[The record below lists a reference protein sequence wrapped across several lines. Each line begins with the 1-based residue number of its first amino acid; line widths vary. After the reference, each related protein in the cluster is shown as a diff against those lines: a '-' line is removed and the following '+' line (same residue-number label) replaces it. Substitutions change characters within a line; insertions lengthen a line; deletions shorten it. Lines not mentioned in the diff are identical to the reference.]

1 MMAIILIVG
10 CWSASMDEAKA
21 LEAAHPEFAFMV
33 NQSVRNTKESVN
45 SWQRLQIA
53 WMFVCIVSQNR

>member
-1 MMAIILIVG
+1 
-10 CWSASMDEAKA
+10 MDEAKA
-21 LEAAHPEFAFMV
+21 LEAAHPEFAFTV